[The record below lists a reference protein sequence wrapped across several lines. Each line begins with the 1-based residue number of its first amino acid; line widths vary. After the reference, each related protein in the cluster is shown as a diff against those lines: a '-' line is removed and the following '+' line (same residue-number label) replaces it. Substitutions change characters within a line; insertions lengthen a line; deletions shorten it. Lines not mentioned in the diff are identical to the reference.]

1 MFGTEGGVRPGRLRV
16 RSGGSV
22 CSVCRAVFGLEGCVF
37 DPEGRVSAWR
47 AMVFVLQGR
56 AFGLQGGVR
65 RVGPRARLEGCEF
78 RGSVR
83 LGGP

>member
-1 MFGTEGGVRPGRLRV
+1 M
-16 RSGGSV
+16 
-22 CSVCRAVFGLEGCVF
+22 FGLEGCVF

-65 RVGPRARLEGCEF
+65 RVGPRARLEGREF